1 MEQLRARLMNAE
13 RPELLRLLAAVIAEL
28 TVRGRSYYDSPHA
41 VERLRETNEAIHR
54 VAGHLHDL
62 SDSEVIFTASR
73 ADGVLEQIRLLT
85 PSTGS
90 QFER

>member
-28 TVRGRSYYDSPHA
+28 TVRGRSYYDSPDA

-54 VAGHLHDL
+54 VTGHLRDL
-62 SDSEVIFTASR
+62 SDGEAIFTASR
-73 ADGVLEQIRLLT
+73 ADGVMEQIRLLT
-85 PSTGS
+85 PSTSS
-90 QFER
+90 QFVR